1 MTTLGVRRFLSARLR
16 VSRTFSL
23 NALITYAAHGVP
35 LLAGFA
41 LMYLINTYSGVET
54 YGRLAILVA
63 STSLVGNVLGAR
75 TGAAV
80 VKFYVREALTGEIGH
95 AKRLVFVSLA
105 IDLALGAVTFGVV
118 SAVSGV
124 VATRFLQDPELAG
137 LVVIH
142 SLIVVA
148 RHLRRS
154 MLGYLEAHRL
164 FILVN
169 LSQVVEATMKV
180 VLVAV
185 LFLVL
190 EDRRLHTVVVSYLV
204 SATLGTLLVTGL
216 FMARARKEFRDI
228 RMLASRDLMA
238 EYLRYNLK
246 WFCSATVATGWEQ
259 AQQLILA
266 LFATPAVVGTYQILR
281 NLLAPMHLIGA
292 PFNLSTFPVMSRLY
306 ATQRI
311 DELKRY
317 MRRLTWVSVPLAAL
331 VGVSLNALIGPLVG
345 VFGVAADS
353 VIRISFG
360 AISLRAGM
368 RSYVWWGRNICSLVD
383 PMIDLYR
390 NVINA
395 LSFLV
400 LATAALLFLADL
412 YDSLLLISVTTLAA
426 NVPAYFYALRA
437 YRSRL

>member
-1 MTTLGVRRFLSARLR
+1 MRRFLSARLR

-41 LMYLINTYSGVET
+41 LMYLINTYSGVDT

-105 IDLALGAVTFGVV
+105 IDLGLGAVTFGVV

-180 VLVAV
+180 
-185 LFLVL
+185 
-190 EDRRLHTVVVSYLV
+190 
-204 SATLGTLLVTGL
+204 
-216 FMARARKEFRDI
+216 AR
-228 RMLASRDLMA
+228 
-238 EYLRYNLK
+238 
-246 WFCSATVATGWEQ
+246 
-259 AQQLILA
+259 
-266 LFATPAVVGTYQILR
+266 
-281 NLLAPMHLIGA
+281 
-292 PFNLSTFPVMSRLY
+292 
-306 ATQRI
+306 
-311 DELKRY
+311 
-317 MRRLTWVSVPLAAL
+317 
-331 VGVSLNALIGPLVG
+331 
-345 VFGVAADS
+345 
-353 VIRISFG
+353 
-360 AISLRAGM
+360 
-368 RSYVWWGRNICSLVD
+368 
-383 PMIDLYR
+383 
-390 NVINA
+390 
-395 LSFLV
+395 
-400 LATAALLFLADL
+400 
-412 YDSLLLISVTTLAA
+412 
-426 NVPAYFYALRA
+426 
-437 YRSRL
+437 